1 VKAITDS
8 VNEIDPKFK
17 SAWILT
23 LRTSLFHVDILGFK
37 SEHISFVLRNK
48 TGDFTSSE
56 HRVYGLKEALTLN
69 FGVSHDECD
78 LLSEGTSLSV
88 EVLNVVLKL
97 RLTIGLSK
105 SNLEEDLLTNER
117 SELGK

>member
-1 VKAITDS
+1 
-8 VNEIDPKFK
+8 
-17 SAWILT
+17 
-23 LRTSLFHVDILGFK
+23 
-37 SEHISFVLRNK
+37 
-48 TGDFTSSE
+48 
-56 HRVYGLKEALTLN
+56 
-69 FGVSHDECD
+69 

-97 RLTIGLSK
+97 GLTIGLGQ